1 MRTTVTLLQSRC
13 RLWLLVMLLVGSG
26 FCAAANQ
33 AESAS
38 APASRVTLETD
49 LGNVVLQLY
58 PDKAPVTVANFLQYA
73 RDGFY
78 DLTIFHR
85 VIPGFVV
92 QGGGLTYDFVR
103 KETRDPIVN
112 ESNNGLLNR
121 RGTVAMARFRDPDSA
136 TSQFYV
142 NLGNNK
148 NLNPVKKQPG
158 YTVFGEVV
166 EGMDVI
172 DLISMEPT
180 GRFRAE
186 APDTPVRILK
196 VTIE

>member
-1 MRTTVTLLQSRC
+1 MRTTVSILQACCRQWLLATLL
-13 RLWLLVMLLVGSG
+13 LGSV
-26 FCAAANQ
+26 FCAVTTQ
-33 AESAS
+33 AEQTGV
-38 APASRVTLETD
+38 APSRVTLETD
-49 LGNVVLQLY
+49 LGTVVLQLY
-58 PDKAPVTVANFLQYA
+58 PDKAPATVANFLQYA

-92 QGGGLTYDFVR
+92 QGGGMTYDFVR
-103 KETRDPIVN
+103 KETRDPVVN

-121 RGTVAMARFRDPDSA
+121 RGTVAMARMRDPDSA

-142 NLGNNK
+142 NLGNNS